1 MFYVTQILTPLLNF
15 GVRSKRFGTKDH
27 FISES
32 FSQLDRPTCS
42 MSMEED
48 EVGTD
53 FDGESGSRMQDDAED
68 DQDFDDNNSDY
79 AYDEGDDGD
88 DHDENYTFEDE
99 DNEPQY
105 AKTYSGIQF
114 EGNLN
119 EMMKEP
125 AKNALYP
132 VYKQLSEICMV
143 DIQDNFFSALL
154 TIGVKDQ
161 ILMVSIN
168 FPEKEPFFPNAPPRI
183 DLQSKFKAPNEK
195 YNILFNCHPQLLS
208 TQWNFCTDVVQVV
221 RDLVQLAQ
229 QYVVDT
235 MDDDYYSG
243 QGVQR
248 LIIKMIRQN
257 LLDITA
263 LFPDT
268 AASKLPS
275 FGILRET
282 SSSKDTKGTR
292 PKGVGYSSHT
302 GDGVSKHWDVSAHTA
317 AKLDG
322 IQDLTQKVQQEI
334 KAAASKGTSVD
345 PMIIDSVYF
354 IYSHTISRTVT
365 MEEFFRNLAFY
376 DIVLDSLIPL
386 PPPSAHIVPIQS
398 LMKLY
403 VVITN
408 GRMSGSLE
416 ENEKVVVAKLK
427 VLYDRLNESFQGEG
441 GAKSGDGDLVV
452 EGDATTNTGSTSSAA
467 TTSAPLEVEGRTRS
481 SAKKRQLA
489 ANGTDDTNTTATTT
503 TAGRGF
509 ISSLFGTSASV
520 TPSTTTTTTSNAK
533 PSSTATPTSSAK
545 GGMLRVEDIPRVV
558 ELEEGFV
565 KHKYASDMS
574 GVGHVN
580 AKWYRRQHMEQ
591 GAQLLCFFFA

>member
-1 MFYVTQILTPLLNF
+1 
-15 GVRSKRFGTKDH
+15 
-27 FISES
+27 
-32 FSQLDRPTCS
+32 
-42 MSMEED
+42 MEEE

-53 FDGESGSRMQDDAED
+53 FDGESGSRMQDDADED
-68 DQDFDDNNSDY
+68 EEFDDNNSDY

-88 DHDENYTFEDE
+88 DNDENYTFEDE
-99 DNEPQY
+99 DNEPEY
-105 AKTYSGIQF
+105 VKTYSGIQF

-125 AKNALYP
+125 SKNALYP
-132 VYKQLSEICMV
+132 LYKQLSEICMV

-275 FGILRET
+275 FGILRDT
-282 SSSKDTKGTR
+282 TSSKDSKGTR

-302 GDGVSKHWDVSAHTA
+302 SDGVSKQWDVSAHTT

-322 IQDLTQKVQQEI
+322 IQDLTRKVQQEI
-334 KAAASKGTSVD
+334 KAAAARGTTVD

-365 MEEFFRNLAFY
+365 MEEFFRNLSFY

-403 VVITN
+403 VVITS

-416 ENEKVVVAKLK
+416 PEEKVVVAKLK

-441 GAKSGDGDLVV
+441 SSAKSDAMVVDSGDSS
-452 EGDATTNTGSTSSAA
+452 ATTNTTSTSSA

-489 ANGTDDTNTTATTT
+489 ANGTDDITTT
-503 TAGRGF
+503 TGTTTTTGRGF
-509 ISSLFGTSASV
+509 ISSLFGGSASV
-520 TPSTTTTTTSNAK
+520 TPSTSTTTNSK
-533 PSSTATPTSSAK
+533 GSTATPTSSAK
-545 GGMLRVEDIPRVV
+545 GGMMRVEDIPRVV
-558 ELEEGFV
+558 ELEEGFA

-591 GAQLLCFFFA
+591 GTKLCRVC